1 MKRLNQ
7 TILPLLAASLFSVN
21 PIWAADQPTGKPANP
36 AATEQTKQ
44 LQGLSPEAQ
53 KSLDLLFAIVPDLQH
68 YRVKSVN
75 KRENRPPF
83 YHSPIWSIS
92 FTNQPE
98 NAEKGDKHE
107 YGSARV
113 QLDVKTGRLLSLDI
127 QDPAW
132 ASSNYPDPKLARA
145 KADAF
150 IHAMLG
156 KSFEASQRIGRGSSG
171 KGDEN
176 GKKVE
181 WAHLTV
187 RYFPLINN
195 IPLRSNTISVS
206 VDAAGHVVE
215 YSAFD
220 YIDPTLV
227 TWSNP
232 KEALSYDE
240 ARTIFTEKLEMKL
253 LFHSNLPISYDQSG
267 RISAQR
273 PMLMYYPDTF
283 YRIDAISGKPLDT
296 VSEPTEETVKVKGEG
311 QTVKITSRE
320 EAEKWLKERFGIDV
334 ANTAY
339 EYNDHKDNIEE
350 GLQQI
355 ESYDWFNINDLP
367 QLPYEAVSITTD
379 AQSDLLIDFDLELP
393 ESRKADSKISV
404 SEAKKKAIEA
414 LEDFLDPSLT
424 ELQLHVPSDEEPI
437 PDWVDVSK
445 LEKEEKKEQN
455 YSFNFRVKRSG
466 VDVDNE
472 FYDVGI
478 DQVSGA
484 VTKLNLHPLKP
495 GTTIPDMS
503 KIVSAQAAEE
513 TFKNE
518 IDAELVYIWEEYQ
531 NQRAP
536 KPKLVYQRKL
546 KTGYSFIDAT
556 TGQLF
561 RVNRP

>member
-7 TILPLLAASLFSVN
+7 TMLPLMAACLLSVT
-21 PIWAADQPTGKPANP
+21 PAWAADQMSGNAANP
-36 AATEQTKQ
+36 AATAKVKQ
-44 LQGLSPEAQ
+44 QELPPEVQ
-53 KSLDLLFAIVPDLQH
+53 KSLDLLIAEIPDLQN
-68 YRVKSVN
+68 YRMKHSEYREKSY
-75 KRENRPPF
+75 RD
-83 YHSPIWSIS
+83 YHSPVWSIS
-92 FTNQPE
+92 LTNQPA
-98 NAEKGDKHE
+98 NNEKGSKNE
-107 YGSARV
+107 FASARI
-113 QLDVKTGRLLSLDI
+113 QFDAKTGRLLSLDI
-127 QDPAW
+127 RNPAW
-132 ASSNYPDPKLARA
+132 ASSNYPDPKLARE
-145 KADAF
+145 KADTF

-156 KSFEASQRIGRGSSG
+156 TPFKAAQTLVRGKSGSE
-171 KGDEN
+171 DEN
-176 GKKVE
+176 GKKLA
-181 WAHLTV
+181 WAYLTV
-187 RYFPLINN
+187 RYSPLIND
-195 IPLRSNTISVS
+195 IPLLNDTISVS
-206 VDAAGHVVE
+206 VDAAGNVVE
-215 YSAFD
+215 YDAYD
-220 YIDPTLV
+220 YADPTLV
-227 TWSNP
+227 TWPDP
-232 KEALSYDE
+232 KDALPLE
-240 ARTIFTEKLEMKL
+240 KARAIFTEQLEMKL
-253 LFHSNLPISYDQSG
+253 LFDSNQPIAYDQSG
-267 RISAQR
+267 RISER
-273 PMLMYYPDTF
+273 KPMLMYIPETPYRIEAHTGKALDTF
-283 YRIDAISGKPLDT
+283 
-296 VSEPTEETVKVKGEG
+296 SEPAEETVKVKGEG